1 MMPLPSWNG
10 ALQPIRVVTAEL
22 PRMLSQIMG
31 AFLESANDIEQ
42 VGMAESQADLLEL
55 TRRLRPDVVIM
66 GLDSADMASMRWSL
80 FTGDPQLR
88 VLGVVGEGRQTFVY
102 ELRPH
107 RTPLGELS
115 PEELLTAVRRS
126 AAARADSIVGS
137 REIGA

>member
-1 MMPLPSWNG
+1 MPLPSWIG

-22 PRMLSQIMG
+22 PRMLSDIMG
-31 AFLESANDIEQ
+31 VFLASAHDIQ
-42 VGMAESQADLLEL
+42 RVGEADSHADLLEL

-66 GLDSADMASMRWSL
+66 GLDRADVPDIGWSL
-80 FTGDPQLR
+80 YAGDPLLR

-115 PEELLTAVRRS
+115 PEELLAAVRHT
-126 AAARADSIVGS
+126 AAARSAVSVGKS
-137 REIGA
+137 GIGG